1 MIDEQPVVCDG
12 IAALLS
18 DVDDIEVIH
27 TSRNI
32 QEAIRKLPHQP
43 ANVLLLVLYTPNPDD
58 VAEVKMLSEKF
69 PRTKLLILS
78 MYKIESLIFRMIKAG
93 AKGHLTGDTNR
104 EELIEAIYT
113 LRNGYDFYAKTITNM
128 ILRNYLRDHEEPD
141 TQQLNDNNLSVREME
156 VLKLFAQSKTN
167 KEIAERL
174 FISVRTV
181 ESHKN
186 NIMRKI
192 NLKTTVDMVKFAIR
206 NNLTDLY

>member
-141 TQQLNDNNLSVREME
+141 NQQLNDNNLSVREME